1 MRMRLLMKSI
11 KIRNLTIATAMEGW
25 APVHWMVTAGRKK
38 VASTHVRWLDWIL
51 VSETYTGLTA
61 KTFKERFYGHNAN
74 INNRDQTGT
83 KLSQYIWDLKDNN
96 IPFTTKWSILAKA
109 SAFNPVTKKCRWCLK
124 EVYYILYKPETA
136 SLNSKTEAFG
146 WCKHR
151 KQWSLEKT

>member
-1 MRMRLLMKSI
+1 MFFFVELSVGYTVENVPAEITDNEEEAVDEDDKDQESNHCNCNGRMGPCPLDGDCRKEKSCIYSCKVTRLD
-11 KIRNLTIATAMEGW
+11 T
-25 APVHWMVTAGRKK
+25 
-38 VASTHVRWLDWIL
+38 D

-109 SAFNPVTKKCRWCLK
+109 SAFNPVTKKCR
-124 EVYYILYKPETA
+124 
-136 SLNSKTEAFG
+136 
-146 WCKHR
+146 
-151 KQWSLEKT
+151 

>member
-1 MRMRLLMKSI
+1 MTRLD
-11 KIRNLTIATAMEGW
+11 TG
-25 APVHWMVTAGRKK
+25 
-38 VASTHVRWLDWIL
+38 

-61 KTFKERFYGHNAN
+61 KTFKERFYGHNGN

-109 SAFNPVTKKCRWCLK
+109 STFNPVTKKCRLCLK
-124 EVYYILYKPETA
+124 EIYYILYKPETA
-136 SLNSKTEAFG
+136 SLNSRTEAFG

-151 KQWSLEKT
+151 KQWSLEQT